1 MCEIK
6 FVSCEGII
14 VISETIQDEEEIRE
28 RERERKNKRKR
39 GKKREFGAREAK

>member
-28 RERERKNKRKR
+28 RERKKEQEEEGREEERIRR
-39 GKKREFGAREAK
+39 S